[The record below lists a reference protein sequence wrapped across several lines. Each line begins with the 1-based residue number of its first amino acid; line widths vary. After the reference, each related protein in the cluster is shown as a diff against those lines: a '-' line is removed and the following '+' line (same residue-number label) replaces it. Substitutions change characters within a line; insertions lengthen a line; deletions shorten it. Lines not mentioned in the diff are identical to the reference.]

1 MTKKE
6 NCINSSN
13 DNLKKMFGPLF
24 SFLGYEDVE
33 IKDDGHSI
41 TFETNDK
48 KRRNN
53 DENQ

>member
-6 NCINSSN
+6 KCINSAN
-13 DNLKKMFGPLF
+13 DDLKEMFGPLF

-41 TFETNDK
+41 TFETKDK
-48 KRRNN
+48 NK
-53 DENQ
+53 EK